1 MRFDSPWLSVFA
13 ALGFVVVVAAAISLV
28 LDFVARGSG
37 VRGWLLSRHVS
48 DESRHQTKNGV
59 ALLLAGLLL
68 PLAILGAWPDHF
80 DSVLRAF
87 NAIATVVLAV
97 GIWSIA
103 VDLIAKETALH
114 SSRPSSVIV
123 PFLRQFGKIIIWAIG
138 IAVALSALGLDVQA
152 VFAGLGLGGIAIAL
166 ASKDSIENFFGAL
179 TVVIDVPFGV
189 GDWIRVD
196 KAEGVVEDI
205 RLRSTLIRTFDD
217 SLITLPNS
225 NLIKATVE
233 NMGTRRVRRIKTT
246 FNLLP
251 PEDAGRIE
259 TFLASIRDKI
269 NALGAVVD
277 DRTRVHL
284 YDLRPEGAVIQIV
297 LFLDVADIYEEEQ
310 VREQVMLILLN
321 EAKAAGLTLAVRTT
335 L

>member
-1 MRFDSPWLSVFA
+1 MRFESPWIAVSLA
-13 ALGFVVVVAAAISLV
+13 IGFVALTSLAISFV
-28 LDFVARGSG
+28 LDLFAGFSGAR
-37 VRGWLLSRHVS
+37 RWLLARNVS
-48 DESRHQTKNGV
+48 DDSRHQTKRGV
-59 ALLLAGLLL
+59 ALTIAAIIV
-68 PLAILGAWPDHF
+68 PYVILGEYPSQF
-80 DSVLRAF
+80 GNVLRAF
-87 NAIATVVLAV
+87 GTVATVLFAI

-103 VDLIAKETALH
+103 VDLIAKETAQK

-123 PFLRQFGKIIIWAIG
+123 PFLRQFGRIVLWAIG
-138 IAVALSALGLDVQA
+138 IAMALNALGLDVQA

-179 TVVIDVPFGV
+179 TVIIDVPFGV
-189 GDWIRVD
+189 GDWIKVD

-246 FNLLP
+246 FHLLP
-251 PEDAGRIE
+251 PEDASRIE
-259 TFLASIRDKI
+259 SFLAQIRDKVD
-269 NALGAVVD
+269 ALEQVVD

-284 YDLRPEGAVIQIV
+284 YDLRPEGALIQLV
-297 LFLDVADIYEEEQ
+297 LFLDVADIYEEER
-310 VREQVMLILLN
+310 VRETVMILILR
-321 EAKAAGLTLAVRTT
+321 EAKDAGLVLAVRTAP
-335 L
+335 